1 MANYRS
7 AMGKDVDMAS
17 LIAKNENTRAVGN
30 MNVNARG
37 DTIDALGRVT
47 KPITEKVNKAYSN
60 TVGTRSA
67 NQVRQIQPQ
76 QPIEPSQLA
85 PAERVS
91 CFIHHRLIETVGDI
105 PLAEAEANYD
115 RQLATQAT
123 EMAASLKA
131 NSLHEFRGS

>member
-7 AMGKDVDMAS
+7 AMGKQVDMAS

-67 NQVRQIQPQ
+67 NQVRQSRPQ
-76 QPIEPSQLA
+76 QPVQPDIQLEELT
-85 PAERVS
+85 PVERELEESFEDDVEVEKIKAEEVKK
-91 CFIHHRLIETVGDI
+91 G
-105 PLAEAEANYD
+105 
-115 RQLATQAT
+115 
-123 EMAASLKA
+123 KK
-131 NSLHEFRGS
+131 

>member
-76 QPIEPSQLA
+76 QPIQPIEPDIQL
-85 PAERVS
+85 EELT
-91 CFIHHRLIETVGDI
+91 LIERELEESIGDDI
-105 PLAEAEANYD
+105 EVEKIKAEEV
-115 RQLATQAT
+115 
-123 EMAASLKA
+123 KK
-131 NSLHEFRGS
+131 GKK